1 MEFTTVIC
9 SHCGKP
15 NRVPAAAEGRP
26 RCGNCHQWL
35 PWITLAGD
43 HDFSEVAEKASVP
56 VIVDVWATWCGPCQ
70 VVSPA
75 LGQLAA
81 ERAGRLKLVKV
92 NVDEA
97 PGIAQRFTV
106 RAVPTLLL
114 IIHGQV
120 VARRSGAAS
129 VAVLM
134 KWLDKS
140 LEEHNIKEAHA

>member
-9 SHCGKP
+9 SHCGKL
-15 NRVPAAAEGRP
+15 NRVPAAAEGKP

-35 PWITLAGD
+35 PWIASAGD
-43 HDFSEVAEKASVP
+43 HDFSDVVEKASVP
-56 VIVDVWATWCGPCQ
+56 VLVDVWATWCGPCQ

-92 NVDEA
+92 DVDEA

-120 VARRSGAAS
+120 VARQSGAAS
-129 VAVLM
+129 VAVLR

>member
-1 MEFTTVIC
+1 MEFTTVTC

-15 NRVPAAAEGRP
+15 NRVPVAAEGKP
-26 RCGNCHQWL
+26 HCGNCHQW
-35 PWITLAGD
+35 
-43 HDFSEVAEKASVP
+43 
-56 VIVDVWATWCGPCQ
+56 
-70 VVSPA
+70 VSPA
-75 LGQLAA
+75 LAQIAT

-92 NVDEA
+92 DVDRA

-114 IIHGQV
+114 INHGQV
-120 VARRSGAAS
+120 VARQSGAAS
-129 VAVLM
+129 VAVLR